1 LIYNK
6 KEKKYM
12 ADNVL
17 NLSAFGEI
25 IEPAGKR
32 KYNPEQ
38 PKGPEVETDA
48 EIIPLK
54 PISIPKTPSAAPD
67 KTQTT
72 SSKTSQ
78 VASRVLQNMT
88 QAKLLHWQTN
98 SYSEHK
104 ALDNF
109 FEEFIEISDT
119 LIESIMGKY
128 GRPVFNDSERTLKL
142 DNYDSPESPDG
153 LPRFIA
159 HLDVCYREECISAFD
174 ENKDPEIFNI
184 IQEILSLI
192 DQTKYLLS
200 LK

>member
-1 LIYNK
+1 
-6 KEKKYM
+6 M

-32 KYNPEQ
+32 KYSPES
-38 PKGPEVETDA
+38 PKSPEPESEV
-48 EIIPLK
+48 EIIPLE
-54 PISIPKTPSAAPD
+54 PISTPKSPAPAETAP
-67 KTQTT
+67 KSKSS
-72 SSKTSQ
+72 SSKASQ
-78 VASRVLQNMT
+78 VASRVLQNMA

-128 GRPVFNDSERTLKL
+128 GRPVFSDEERTLKL

-174 ENKDPEIFNI
+174 EKKDPEIFNI
-184 IQEILSLI
+184 IQEILGLI

>member
-1 LIYNK
+1 
-6 KEKKYM
+6 M

-32 KYNPEQ
+32 KYNLES
-38 PKGPEVETDA
+38 PKGPEPETGE
-48 EIIPLK
+48 EIIQLE
-54 PISIPKTPSAAPD
+54 PISTPKSASPIASKPKPS
-67 KTQTT
+67 

-78 VASRVLQNMT
+78 VASRVLQNMA

-98 SYSEHK
+98 SYAEHK

-109 FEEFIEISDT
+109 FNEFIEISDT

-128 GRPVFNDSERTLKL
+128 GRPEFSDEERTLKL
-142 DNYDSPESPDG
+142 DNYESPESPDG

-159 HLDVCYREECISAFD
+159 HLDVCYREECISAFS
-174 ENKDPEIFNI
+174 EEKDPEIFNI
-184 IQEILSLI
+184 IQEILGLI

>member
-1 LIYNK
+1 
-6 KEKKYM
+6 M

-67 KTQTT
+67 KTQTP

-128 GRPVFNDSERTLKL
+128 GRPEFDPEFALMFQDIKSLSIQNFMDGITEFLVSFSDQLDSRYDTDLLNIRDEMLGLINKSKFLLTLK
-142 DNYDSPESPDG
+142 Y
-153 LPRFIA
+153 
-159 HLDVCYREECISAFD
+159 
-174 ENKDPEIFNI
+174 
-184 IQEILSLI
+184 
-192 DQTKYLLS
+192 
-200 LK
+200 

>member
-1 LIYNK
+1 
-6 KEKKYM
+6 M

-32 KYNPEQ
+32 KYSPEA
-38 PKGPEVETDA
+38 PKGPETETGV
-48 EIIPLK
+48 EIIPLE
-54 PISIPKTPSAAPD
+54 PISTPKSPAPVEP
-67 KTQTT
+67 KSS
-72 SSKTSQ
+72 SSKSSQ
-78 VASRVLQNMT
+78 VASRVLQNMA

-104 ALDNF
+104 ALDKF
-109 FEEFIEISDT
+109 FDKFIKISDT

-128 GRPVFNDSERTLKL
+128 GRPEFSDSERTLKL

-174 ENKDPEIFNI
+174 EKKDPEIFNI
-184 IQEILSLI
+184 IQEILGLI

>member
-1 LIYNK
+1 
-6 KEKKYM
+6 M

-32 KYNPEQ
+32 KYSPE
-38 PKGPEVETDA
+38 PTRGPETDA
-48 EIIPLK
+48 EIIPLE
-54 PISIPKTPSAAPD
+54 PISTPKAPVIMEPESS
-67 KTQTT
+67 

-78 VASRVLQNMT
+78 VASRVLQNMA

-109 FEEFIEISDT
+109 FDEFIEISDT

-142 DNYDSPESPDG
+142 DNYESPESPDG

-159 HLDVCYREECISAFD
+159 HLDSCYREECITAFD
-174 ENKDPEIFNI
+174 EKKDPEIFNL
-184 IQEILSLI
+184 IQEILGLI

>member
-1 LIYNK
+1 
-6 KEKKYM
+6 M

-32 KYNPEQ
+32 KYSPEE
-38 PKGPEVETDA
+38 PKTTEPEAST
-48 EIIPLK
+48 EIIPLEPIVTPKDPVSLVKDK
-54 PISIPKTPSAAPD
+54 PST
-67 KTQTT
+67 
-72 SSKTSQ
+72 SKTSL
-78 VASRVLQNMT
+78 VASKVLHNMV
-88 QAKLLHWQTN
+88 QAKLLHWQTY

-109 FEEFIEISDT
+109 FDEFIEISDT

-128 GRPVFNDSERTLKL
+128 GRPEFNEEERTLKL
-142 DNYDSPESPDG
+142 ANYESPESPDG
-153 LPRFIA
+153 LPRFIEN
-159 HLDVCYREECISAFD
+159 LDVCYRQECISEFS
-174 ENKDPEIFNI
+174 EEKDPEIFNI
-184 IQEILSLI
+184 IQEILGLI

>member
-1 LIYNK
+1 
-6 KEKKYM
+6 M

-32 KYNPEQ
+32 KYNPEP
-38 PKGPEVETDA
+38 PKVIEPETDA
-48 EIIPLK
+48 EIIPLE
-54 PISIPKTPSAAPD
+54 PIVTPKGPVAPV
-67 KTQTT
+67 KTNVST
-72 SSKTSQ
+72 SKANS
-78 VASRVLQNMT
+78 VASRVLQNMA
-88 QAKLLHWQTN
+88 QAKLLHWQTH

-128 GRPVFNDSERTLKL
+128 GRPEFSDEERTLKL
-142 DNYDSPESPDG
+142 DNYESPESPDG
-153 LPRFIA
+153 LPRFLE
-159 HLDVCYREECISAFD
+159 HLDTCYRQECITEFS
-174 ENKDPEIFNI
+174 EEKDPEIFNI
-184 IQEILSLI
+184 IQEILGLI
-192 DQTKYLLS
+192 DQTRYLLS

>member
-1 LIYNK
+1 
-6 KEKKYM
+6 M

-25 IEPAGKR
+25 MEPSGKR
-32 KYNPEQ
+32 KYSPEP
-38 PKGPEVETDA
+38 PKGPEPQIGA
-48 EIIPLK
+48 EIIQLE
-54 PISIPKTPSAAPD
+54 PISTPKAPATPAVTTKGTSAPTKD
-67 KTQTT
+67 KTS
-72 SSKTSQ
+72 SSKTNS
-78 VASRVLQNMT
+78 VASRVLQNMA
-88 QAKLLHWQTN
+88 QAKLLHWQTH

-109 FEEFIEISDT
+109 FDEFIEISDT

-128 GRPVFNDSERTLKL
+128 GRPEFSDSERTLKL

-153 LPRFIA
+153 LPRFIE
-159 HLDVCYREECISAFD
+159 HLDTCYRQECISEFS
-174 ENKDPEIFNI
+174 EEKDPEIFNI